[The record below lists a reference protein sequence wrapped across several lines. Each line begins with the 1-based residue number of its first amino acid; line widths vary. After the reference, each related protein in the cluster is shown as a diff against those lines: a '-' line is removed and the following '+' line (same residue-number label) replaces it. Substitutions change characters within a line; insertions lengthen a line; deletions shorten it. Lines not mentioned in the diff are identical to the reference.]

1 MKNLIILPLLAIF
14 LVACEKST
22 LKITHPE
29 DSFFL
34 NKLKSLTG
42 FEVSGGGE
50 TITIKNSDGTKTNY
64 TFEKT
69 ISGLGGIYSDGKGGY
84 MVVVPA
90 GNEAH
95 TVTMEKSDKETL
107 EEIIDIIGME
117 NSGGI
122 IGALT
127 TTEGFKDNKNI
138 EGLKSGLSE
147 EKQNQLQNLIDNKI
161 LNKTEQNLGE
171 YKKFPEKTT

>member
-22 LKITHPE
+22 LKITHP
-29 DSFFL
+29 DDNFFL
-34 NKLKSLTG
+34 NKLKSLNG
-42 FEVSGGGE
+42 FTVS
-50 TITIKNSDGTKTNY
+50 SDGKTIEANGTNY

-69 ISGLGGIYSDGKGGY
+69 ISGLGGIYKDKDGNY

-95 TVTMEKSDKETL
+95 TVTMGKDEKETL

-138 EGLKSGLSE
+138 EGLKSGLSDDK
-147 EKQNQLQNLIDNKI
+147 KQQLEDLIATKELDKN
-161 LNKTEQNLGE
+161 NLGTYE
-171 YKKFPEKTT
+171 KFPKTTT

>member
-42 FEVSGGGE
+42 FTVSNDGK
-50 TITIKNSDGTKTNY
+50 TITTDKTY
-64 TFEKT
+64 TFEKKIT
-69 ISGLGGIYSDGKGGY
+69 GLAGIYKNENATAGADDEY
-84 MVVVPA
+84 MFVLPA

-95 TVTMEKSDKETL
+95 TVTVNAEEKKAL
-107 EEIIDIIGME
+107 EEIINIVGEE
-117 NSGGI
+117 NSGSI
-122 IGALT
+122 IQ
-127 TTEGFKDNKNI
+127 DI
-138 EGLKSGLSE
+138 LSKE
-147 EKQNQLQNLIDNKI
+147 EKLDAESISKSFPDKKDAIQNVIDN
-161 LNKTEQNLGE
+161 LYTSGNNTNKDSFGS
-171 YKKFPEKTT
+171 YKKYT

>member
-1 MKNLIILPLLAIF
+1 MKNLIIIPILAIF
-14 LVACEKST
+14 FVACEKSA
-22 LKITHPE
+22 LKITQPN
-29 DSFFL
+29 DNFFL
-34 NKLKSLTG
+34 DKLKSIGNNFT
-42 FEVSGGGE
+42 VSNGG
-50 TITIKNSDGTKTNY
+50 KNINANGTSY

-69 ISGLGGIYSDGKGGY
+69 ISGLGGIYSDGNGNY

-90 GNEAH
+90 GDEAH
-95 TVTMEKSDKETL
+95 TVTMRKEDKETL

-138 EGLKSGLSE
+138 EGLKSGLSDDK
-147 EKQNQLQNLIDNKI
+147 KQQLENLISNKK
-161 LNKTEQNLGE
+161 LDEENLGT
-171 YKKFPEKTT
+171 YKKYT